1 MRGSLVLG
9 PLREQAT
16 IVIAAALA
24 SAYASFLMLNSTVFT
39 TAAEASGGGPVGPI
53 FHAVASA
60 FVGIALYIS
69 ALVIAGCVA
78 TVLAGRV
85 RHLATLRLLGA
96 SGRDLRARI
105 LKEVASTATVGTA
118 IGLVVG
124 VALADAGCALLV
136 RRGTL
141 ADLDY
146 PLITPLLIPAALAV
160 VIVSACAGWAG
171 SNRVLAVSPAA
182 ALTGVDQGQ
191 PQRTRRLRA
200 LAAVLLILPGSGLL
214 ALACR
219 LGEDGSSAGFVTA
232 FFGGST
238 AMLGLIVA
246 APFLVPRLVA
256 MFGRVFGDAPTSR
269 IARRNAVTDPTRTT
283 RATLGLVV
291 GIALVTTFA
300 SGTAALQDSLELW
313 GLDGGQ
319 LVAARRT
326 LQMVSTVMIGLV
338 VISSVIAAVGFVST
352 MSLVVIQRRREIGM
366 LRAMGFT
373 ATQVR
378 AMVTRESLALGLTA
392 VLAGIG
398 IGIVLGSMGAQS
410 LVGSLTPGFVWG
422 MPTGVLALVVTGALA
437 LVLVAALPP
446 AQRAV
451 HLTPVEALR
460 IEM

>member
-24 SAYASFLMLNSTVFT
+24 SAYASLLMLSSTIFT
-39 TAAEASGGGPVGPI
+39 AAAEASGGPVGPA

-60 FVGIALYIS
+60 FIGIALYVA

-78 TVLAGRV
+78 TVLAGRI

-96 SGRDLRARI
+96 SAKDLRARI
-105 LKEVASTATVGTA
+105 LKEVAGTAAVGTL

-124 VALADAGCALLV
+124 VALADAGRTVLV
-136 RRGTL
+136 GRGTL
-141 ADLDY
+141 PELAY
-146 PLITPLLIPAALAV
+146 PLVTPLLIPAALAV
-160 VIVSACAGWAG
+160 VIVSACAGWTG
-171 SNRVLAVSPAA
+171 SQRVLAVSPAA
-182 ALTGVDQGQ
+182 ALTGVDEGE
-191 PQRTRRLRA
+191 PNRTRRVRA
-200 LAAVLLILPGSGLL
+200 VAAVLLFLPGAALL
-214 ALACR
+214 AQACR
-219 LGEDGSSAGFVTA
+219 LGEGESATGLLVA
-232 FFGGST
+232 FFGGSL
-238 AMLGLIVA
+238 AVLGLIVA

-256 MFGRVFGDAPTSR
+256 LFGRAFGDAPASR
-269 IARRNAVTDPTRTT
+269 IARRNAIADPMRTT

-291 GIALVTTFA
+291 GVALVTTFA

-313 GLDGGQ
+313 GLDAAH
-319 LVAARRT
+319 LTEARRT
-326 LQMVSTVMIGLV
+326 LQLASTVMIGLV
-338 VISSVIAAVGFVST
+338 VMSSIIAAVGFVST

-392 VLAGIG
+392 VLSGIG
-398 IGIVLGSMGAQS
+398 IGIVLGSIGAQS

-422 MPTGVLALVVTGALA
+422 LPAGVLVLVVAGALA

-451 HLTPVEALR
+451 RLSPVEALR
-460 IEM
+460 VEI